1 MAEIPVHHMVA
12 ENYYWLGQVWNLRLL
27 LLKHNLGILVG
38 PSVWQILDC
47 TCTLV
52 NGHVF
57 EQLVLF
63 TFTAGGGWGE
73 EDGKREFCSNF
84 HILVKDVMDPF
95 TDGKHDTHYQ
105 IFRLKLEKRKKE
117 EL

>member
-12 ENYYWLGQVWNLRLL
+12 ENYYWLGQVWNLHLL

-63 TFTAGGGWGE
+63 TFTAGGGGE
-73 EDGKREFCSNF
+73 KKMESERILLQFSYFGKGCNGPIHRWE
-84 HILVKDVMDPF
+84 
-95 TDGKHDTHYQ
+95 T
-105 IFRLKLEKRKKE
+105 
-117 EL
+117 